1 MLLVACVFANN
12 TNKIHMLEKFMNKI
26 FLLLLWVLISKLM
39 VDDIH
44 LGPVVIFP
52 SLVQDALG
60 S

>member
-1 MLLVACVFANN
+1 MFANN